1 MAQAATS
8 TLRAIK
14 RDTPF
19 AWEGK
24 DKRGARVKG
33 KSLAP
38 DEQTLRAELRRQG
51 VAPSRVRKQ
60 RPSRAGGKVNA
71 GDIAIFARQLST
83 MLAAGI
89 PLVQAFEIVANG
101 NEKAA
106 MQRLILEIKADV
118 EGGTSLHEA
127 LGKHPLSFADLNL
140 NLAEAGEQAGA
151 VESLLDKVAT
161 YKEKPE
167 ALKKKVKKAL
177 VYPAAVQAV
186 AVIVTVVL
194 LLFVIPQFESLYKGF
209 GADLPA
215 FTQFVI
221 GISRFVQHN
230 GIYLAVVLGFAVYA
244 FFYFKK
250 RSRAMR
256 EFLDRLSLKIPIIGP
271 ILNKAAIAR
280 YARPLSTMFSAGV
293 PLVEALDSVAG
304 ATGNIV
310 YEKAV
315 LRMRDEVSTGQR
327 LQRSM
332 ENTGLFPN
340 MVNQMI
346 AVGEESGSLDEMSA
360 KVATFYEAEVDNAVD
375 AMSSLL
381 EPMIMVILGVLV
393 GGLVL
398 PLSLPIYKRGGVLAR
413 AAGPWRGPNAPR
425 SARRFH

>member
-1 MAQAATS
+1 MASAAAATG
-8 TLRAIK
+8 TARAVK
-14 RDTPF
+14 RDIPY
-19 AWEGK
+19 AWEGR
-24 DKRGARVKG
+24 DKRGARIKG

-38 DEQTLRAELRRQG
+38 DEAALRAELRRQG
-51 VAPSRVRKQ
+51 IAPSRIRKQ
-60 RPSRAGGKVNA
+60 RQGRKGGKVNP
-71 GDIAIFARQLST
+71 GDIAVFSRQLAT

-89 PLVQAFEIVANG
+89 PLVQAFEIVGNG
-101 NEKAA
+101 NEKPA
-106 MQRLILEIKADV
+106 MQKLILDVKADV

-127 LGKHPLSFADLNL
+127 LAKHPLYFDDLYVNL
-140 NLAEAGEQAGA
+140 VEAGEHAGA
-151 VESLLDKVAT
+151 LESLLDKVAT
-161 YKEKPE
+161 YKEKTE

-177 VYPAAVQAV
+177 FYPAAVLVV
-186 AVIVTVVL
+186 AVVVTIVL
-194 LLFVIPQFESLYKGF
+194 LIFVIPQFEALYKGF

-221 GISRFVQHN
+221 NLSRAVKSQ
-230 GIYLAVVLGFAVYA
+230 GIYIGAVIGGLAWT

-250 RSRAMR
+250 RSRALR
-256 EFLDRLSLKIPIIGP
+256 EVLDRLILRIPIIGP

-280 YARPLSTMFSAGV
+280 YARTLSTMFAAGV

-310 YEKAV
+310 YETAV
-315 LRMRDEVSTGQR
+315 RKMRDEVATGQR

-346 AVGEESGSLDEMSA
+346 AVGEESGSLDEMTG

-381 EPMIMVILGVLV
+381 EPLIMVILGVLV
-393 GGLVL
+393 GGLVIAMY
-398 PLSLPIYKRGGVLAR
+398 LPIFKLGSVV
-413 AAGPWRGPNAPR
+413 
-425 SARRFH
+425 

>member
-1 MAQAATS
+1 MAQAATG
-8 TLRAIK
+8 TVRAIK
-14 RDTPF
+14 RDISF

-60 RPSRAGGKVNA
+60 RQSRAGGRVNA

-89 PLVQAFEIVANG
+89 PLVQAFDIVANG

-106 MQRLILEIKADV
+106 MQRLVLEIKADV

-127 LGKHPLSFADLNL
+127 LGKHPLYFDDLFVNL
-140 NLAEAGEQAGA
+140 VEAGEQAGA
-151 VESLLDKVAT
+151 LESLLDKVAT
-161 YKEKPE
+161 YKEKTE

-177 VYPAAVQAV
+177 FYPAAVLAV
-186 AVIVTVVL
+186 AIIVTVVL
-194 LLFVIPQFESLYKGF
+194 LLFVIPEFESLYKGF

-215 FTQFVI
+215 FTQMVI
-221 GISRFVQHN
+221 GLSKFMQHN
-230 GIYLAVVLGFAVYA
+230 GIYLAVVLGFAGYA
-244 FFYFKK
+244 FFYFQK

-256 EFLDRLSLKIPIIGP
+256 EFLDRLSLKIPVIGP

-280 YARPLSTMFSAGV
+280 YARTLSTMFSAGV
-293 PLVEALDSVAG
+293 PLVEALESVAG

-381 EPMIMVILGVLV
+381 EPLIMVILGVLV
-393 GGLVL
+393 GGLVIAMY
-398 PLSLPIYKRGGVLAR
+398 LPIFKLGSVV
-413 AAGPWRGPNAPR
+413 
-425 SARRFH
+425 